1 MVTPAAEQLLTSEE
15 FERLRDPDG
24 GRTELVDGRV
34 VTAPLPGWA
43 HGVHAGAVAW
53 FVGSFV
59 HAHSIGE
66 VVVSS
71 GYCLKRNPDTVRG
84 PDVSF
89 VATAR
94 MPVSGPPAGYFDGAP
109 TLAVE
114 VISQN
119 NAERDV
125 LVKVGEYLDAG
136 AECVWLVRSSNK
148 TVTVYFAGGEMA
160 TLHPGD
166 TLDSSHAGFNVDG
179 FALPIDEIFA

>member
-1 MVTPAAEQLLTSEE
+1 MVTPAAETLLTSEE
-15 FERLRDPDG
+15 FERLPDPEG
-24 GRTELVDGRV
+24 GCTELVDGLV
-34 VTAPLPGWA
+34 VTAPLPGA
-43 HGVHAGAVAW
+43 ARGERSECLAFALGTFAGL
-53 FVGSFV
+53 
-59 HAHSIGE
+59 HSLGT
-66 VVVSS
+66 VVVAS

-114 VISQN
+114 VISPN

-136 AECVWLVRSSNK
+136 AERVWLVRSANK
-148 TVTVYFAGGEMA
+148 TVTVYFAGGEVA

-166 TLDSSHAGFNVDG
+166 TLDSSHAGFSVDG